1 LDIEELYT
9 KLKTFF
15 PQRIDLMR
23 HLDINACW
31 EYIITEKSINE
42 PDFKLHYYLVKK
54 DEDTLEMSKSKPDIV
69 PDLIL
74 FFTEK
79 AIINMIEG
87 NPSAEEYYI
96 RYKKIMNNPQ
106 PGMEVDNKINKARL
120 KLWQIGY
127 KKWQKDFRF

>member
-1 LDIEELYT
+1 
-9 KLKTFF
+9 
-15 PQRIDLMR
+15 MR

-42 PDFKLHYYLVKK
+42 LDIKLHYYLVKK

>member
-1 LDIEELYT
+1 MDIEELYT

>member
-1 LDIEELYT
+1 MDIEELYT

-42 PDFKLHYYLVKK
+42 LDIKLHYYLVKK

>member
-1 LDIEELYT
+1 LDSEELYT
-9 KLKTFF
+9 KLKAFF

-23 HLDINACW
+23 HLDINSCW

-42 PDFKLHYYLVKK
+42 PDVKLNYYLVKK
-54 DEDTLEMSKSKPDIV
+54 NKDKLEMTKIKPEII

-87 NPSAEEYYI
+87 NPSAEEYYT
-96 RYKKIMNNPQ
+96 RYKNIMNNPQ
-106 PGMEVDNKINKARL
+106 PEIEVDNKINKARL

-127 KKWQKDFRF
+127 KKWQKEFKF

>member
-1 LDIEELYT
+1 MDIEELYT

-42 PDFKLHYYLVKK
+42 LDIKLHYYLVKK

-106 PGMEVDNKINKARL
+106 PGIEVDNKINKARL

>member
-1 LDIEELYT
+1 MDIEELYT

-42 PDFKLHYYLVKK
+42 LDVKLHYYLVKR